1 MGLKLLA
8 PLRPRCASLIFMH
21 RFAVPD
27 LAVNGHDPA
36 MLSEQLEYLRR
47 RRYRL
52 MSLKELMDHLDEGIP
67 LSENALVFT
76 VDDGYADFA
85 TVGAPVFAAYDC
97 PVTVFLVTDFVSGRL
112 WNWFD
117 HVEWAFVHSALSE
130 LAFDMP
136 GGAIRLRW
144 FNDADRVR
152 AGEEF
157 VERLKGVPDGVKDEL
172 IRDLARLLEVKIPV
186 VPPEEYAAMTWDQ
199 VRACARSGV
208 TFGPHT
214 VSHPILS
221 KVEEGRSDYEIAES
235 WRAVAH
241 ETDAAVP
248 VFCYPNGTL
257 LDFSSREKASV
268 SRAGMTAALSTIEGS
283 LESSASGVA
292 APDRFALPRFPYSE
306 RKQRFV
312 QIVSGLEATKARMRS
327 RLRQGFR

>member
-1 MGLKLLA
+1 
-8 PLRPRCASLIFMH
+8 MH

-36 MLSEQLEYLRR
+36 VLSEQLEYLRR

-52 MSLKELMDHLDEGIP
+52 MSLQELLAHLDEGIP
-67 LSENALVFT
+67 LGENALVFT

-117 HVEWAFVHSALSE
+117 HVEWAFVHTARRE
-130 LAFDMP
+130 LALDMP
-136 GGAIRLRW
+136 GGGIRLRW
-144 FNDADRVR
+144 VNDADRVL
-152 AGEEF
+152 AGEDF
-157 VERLKGVPDGVKDEL
+157 VQQLKGVSDGVKDEL
-172 IRDLARLLEVKIPV
+172 IRDLGRLLEVEIPV
-186 VPPEEYAAMTWDQ
+186 VCPEEYAAMTWDQ
-199 VRACARSGV
+199 VRACARKGA

-221 KVEEGRSDYEIAES
+221 KVGEDRSDYEIAES
-235 WRAVAH
+235 WRAVANQ
-241 ETDAAVP
+241 TDSAVP

-257 LDFSSREKASV
+257 SDFSSREKVSV
-268 SRAGMTAALSTIEGS
+268 ARAGMTAALSTIESS
-283 LESSASGVA
+283 LESSASGLAV
-292 APDRFALPRFPYSE
+292 PDRFALPRFPYSD

-312 QIVSGLEATKARMRS
+312 QIASGLEATKAKMRS
-327 RLRQGFR
+327 RLRQGFP

>member
-1 MGLKLLA
+1 
-8 PLRPRCASLIFMH
+8 
-21 RFAVPD
+21 
-27 LAVNGHDPA
+27 
-36 MLSEQLEYLRR
+36 
-47 RRYRL
+47 
-52 MSLKELMDHLDEGIP
+52 
-67 LSENALVFT
+67 
-76 VDDGYADFA
+76 
-85 TVGAPVFAAYDC
+85 
-97 PVTVFLVTDFVSGRL
+97 
-112 WNWFD
+112 
-117 HVEWAFVHSALSE
+117 
-130 LAFDMP
+130 MP
-136 GGAIRLRW
+136 GGVIRLRW
-144 FNDADRVR
+144 FNAADRVR

-186 VPPEEYAAMTWDQ
+186 VPPEEYAPMTWDQ

-221 KVEEGRSDYEIAES
+221 KVGEGRSDYEIAES
-235 WRAVAH
+235 WRVVAH

-257 LDFSSREKASV
+257 SDFSSREKASV

-292 APDRFALPRFPYSE
+292 VPDRFALPRFPYSE

-312 QIVSGLEATKARMRS
+312 QIVSGLEASKAKMRS
-327 RLRQGFR
+327 RLRQGSR